1 MIYIIHYMDD
11 SLLAGKDHQYLF
23 LYYRDLQQV
32 SADKGLQM
40 APKKVQ
46 TQDPCNDLG
55 FRLTN
60 QVI

>member
-1 MIYIIHYMDD
+1 MDD